1 MGKKKFHSPHR
12 KYHLYPKRVNR
23 AKSRYFRLLNDES
36 MNKRKIFT
44 IIKNEFG
51 IPRSTMVR
59 WRRKRKL
66 DPFYDPCDTSVH
78 GTFHRIFTD
87 EQEENIVQYID
98 LNYIKM
104 GKYFSDFYF
113 ETIIYNAFDEI
124 YPNPKTAPKFECSPG
139 FISDFKNRHRLS
151 SRLAHFRQ
159 RPVNK
164 TEEQIEIEIQ
174 SFRSQVSNLIE
185 KVRNTNEVVLNADET
200 GFQVLPTTIRTWA
213 FKNDKNISINVY
225 ENDKDRVSIM
235 ATITSEYKKLPLF
248 IIAKANDEDEAEE
261 QIGELIENNTFTFSE
276 KSYMNATCFSKY
288 LHFLREQIP
297 IHKKIHLIID
307 SYSSHTSKLAKQTA
321 NLLNIEL
328 IFIPSHF
335 TDLLQPLDIAIFAPL
350 KSMTNSKIRRLL
362 LDNDEKII
370 GMKRSLY
377 YLQESWK
384 DLPIFTLMNAW
395 DQYL

>member
-1 MGKKKFHSPHR
+1 M
-12 KYHLYPKRVNR
+12 
-23 AKSRYFRLLNDES
+23 
-36 MNKRKIFT
+36 
-44 IIKNEFG
+44 
-51 IPRSTMVR
+51 
-59 WRRKRKL
+59 
-66 DPFYDPCDTSVH
+66 
-78 GTFHRIFTD
+78 
-87 EQEENIVQYID
+87 
-98 LNYIKM
+98 
-104 GKYFSDFYF
+104 
-113 ETIIYNAFDEI
+113 
-124 YPNPKTAPKFECSPG
+124 
-139 FISDFKNRHRLS
+139 
-151 SRLAHFRQ
+151 
-159 RPVNK
+159 
-164 TEEQIEIEIQ
+164 
-174 SFRSQVSNLIE
+174 
-185 KVRNTNEVVLNADET
+185 
-200 GFQVLPTTIRTWA
+200 LPTTIRTWA
-213 FKNDKNISINVY
+213 FKNDKNISINVN